1 MFAEA
6 RAAMVAELGLG
17 LDGQVAAR
25 AGGPGG
31 GGCGV
36 GVGFRFVVDLG
47 DGSVLR
53 LAQYDIATTGQRGQ

>member
-6 RAAMVAELGLG
+6 RAAVPAELGVG

-25 AGGPGG
+25 AGGCGSGG
-31 GGCGV
+31 RGV
-36 GVGFRFVVDLG
+36 GVGFRFVVDLV

-53 LAQYDIATTGQRGQ
+53 SGQCDNATTGQRGQ